1 MNVLIKNNK
10 VMQNGQFN
18 VNNQVFVE
26 VDKKEKLV
34 IAHILCKREEFVEKF
49 HKTVHALGKQF
60 SGYEVKAVLPLEF
73 GLFLNMTA
81 RIH

>member
-1 MNVLIKNNK
+1 MNVLVKNSK
-10 VMQNGQFN
+10 IMQNGKFD

-26 VDKKEKLV
+26 VDEKEKLV
-34 IAHILCKREEFVEKF
+34 IAHILCKREEFVSKF
-49 HKTVHALGKQF
+49 HKTVRSLGKQF

>member
-1 MNVLIKNNK
+1 MKMLVINNSA
-10 VMQNGQFN
+10 VNNGGFDI
-18 VNNQVFVE
+18 NNQVLIE

-34 IAHILCKREEFVEKF
+34 IAHILCEREEFVSKF
-49 HKTVHALGKQF
+49 HQTVHSIAKQF

>member
-1 MNVLIKNNK
+1 MNVLVRNENIMTKGK
-10 VMQNGQFN
+10 ID
-18 VNNQVFVE
+18 VNNQVLIE
-26 VDKKEKLV
+26 VDEMEKLV